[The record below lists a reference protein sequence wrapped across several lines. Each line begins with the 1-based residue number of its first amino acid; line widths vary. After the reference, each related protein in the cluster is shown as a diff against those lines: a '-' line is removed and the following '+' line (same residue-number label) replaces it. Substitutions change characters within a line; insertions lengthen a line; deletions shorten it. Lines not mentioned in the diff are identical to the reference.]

1 LSAPTARV
9 RAEVYAR
16 DGLQCVC
23 CGTDRALEFQH
34 RAAVGMGGSKIRPT
48 AEEGLTACSE
58 HNSRFEHDLQT
69 IALAYGWKVKRWVKA
84 PCLVPVFH
92 QPLHTW
98 FRLTGT
104 ERIQVSAVAA
114 LDMMHHV
121 YGDEYLDWKA
131 EADRTDRALALT
143 IGVRR

>member
-1 LSAPTARV
+1 VSAPTARV

-16 DGLQCVC
+16 DAGCIL
-23 CGTDRALEFQH
+23 CGTTTGLSFQH
-34 RAAVGMGGSKIRPT
+34 RCAVGMGGSKRRPT
-48 AEEGLTACSE
+48 AEEGVAACLP
-58 HNSRFEHDLQT
+58 HNERFESDLQT
-69 IALAYGWKVKRWVKA
+69 IALVHGWKVKRWVKA
-84 PCLVPVFH
+84 PALVPVFH

-98 FRLTGT
+98 FRLTGP

-121 YGDEYLDWKA
+121 YGNEYLDWKA